1 MGTCA
6 SCCGKAD
13 SNEIVTE
20 KKNQVKGVNAGN
32 NQEQLIDEV
41 KKAGRTI
48 NGNTKGNVD
57 NFR

>member
-20 KKNQVKGVNAGN
+20 KKN
-32 NQEQLIDEV
+32 
-41 KKAGRTI
+41 
-48 NGNTKGNVD
+48 
-57 NFR
+57 